1 MIDFNKYNSISG
13 DLTEEEMLS
22 QLKALRSQADEKY
35 RNLNTMKIVG
45 GNKIREEKIDIINE
59 FFDFLEGNGVDP
71 SDQESLSRF
80 VEEMKTET
88 PEMYE
93 YFEKAIDALL
103 TDSDIQES
111 PVGMPPMMGGEQT
124 EEETIQEEDEDI
136 QLPAGMM

>member
-22 QLKALRSQADEKY
+22 QLKALRFQADEKY

-45 GNKIREEKIDIINE
+45 GNKVREEKIDIINE

-124 EEETIQEEDEDI
+124 EEETIPEEDEDI